1 MGGEHRGPRHGRGGR
16 PRSPDRDE
24 AILAA
29 TLDLLDS
36 VGYDR
41 MRVQDI
47 ATRAG
52 VGLATLYRR
61 WRTKQELVVAAL
73 RRARERVVAAPPTR
87 DAHQDL
93 VVMIEGLVREMRASS
108 PAFLPGLLA
117 AVHGEPEIAAAV
129 RDEIIAPLRA
139 RFRDVLSAAVGQDL
153 DAHDVRVDAA
163 PALLLFRILFDAPR
177 AANAAQLAT
186 EIRQLVTSGLPDRP
200 SAEPRSG
207 HDGCS
212 HSAQE

>member
-1 MGGEHRGPRHGRGGR
+1 MEGPVSDTLEGVRAEHPGPRHGRGGR

-29 TLDLLDS
+29 TLDLLDR

-47 ATRAG
+47 AARAG

-73 RRARERVVAAPPTR
+73 GRARERVVAAPATGDAQR
-87 DAHQDL
+87 DL
-93 VVMIEGLVREMRASS
+93 EVMVEGLAREMRASS

-117 AVHGEPEIAAAV
+117 AVHSEPEIAAAV
-129 RDEIIAPLRA
+129 REEIIAPLRA
-139 RFRDVLSAAVGQDL
+139 RFRDVLSAALGEDL
-153 DAHDVRVDAA
+153 DAHDLRVDAA
-163 PALLLFRILFDAPR
+163 PALLLFRILFDARHP
-177 AANAAQLAT
+177 ANAGRLAT
-186 EIRQLVTSGLPDRP
+186 EIRQLVTSAAPARL
-200 SAEPRSG
+200 
-207 HDGCS
+207 
-212 HSAQE
+212 